1 MSLRYAG
8 SSRTYGIVISSNF
21 PFFILAKQDIRYILI
36 TGSAQFSWAGLI
48 FLLFF
53 AARLKKDHSHCSVLR
68 NSG

>member
-36 TGSAQFSWAGLI
+36 TGSAQFSWAELI
-48 FLLFF
+48 FLFF
-53 AARLKKDHSHCSVLR
+53 SPQ
-68 NSG
+68 G